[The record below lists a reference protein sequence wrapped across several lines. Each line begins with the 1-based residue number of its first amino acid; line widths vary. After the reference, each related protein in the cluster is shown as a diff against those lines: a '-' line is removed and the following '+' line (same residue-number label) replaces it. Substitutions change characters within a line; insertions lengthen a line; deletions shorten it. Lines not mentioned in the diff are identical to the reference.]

1 MYHRFG
7 EPEFPTTNVSFD
19 QFDAHIREL
28 TSGQYRVLPLPDVIA
43 AFRGKEA
50 LPDRT
55 VSITI
60 DDAYASAYHLAWP
73 RLRRAGFPFTLFVA
87 SGNIDGRR
95 AGYMSWAQIREL
107 AAAGVTIG
115 AHTATHAHLP
125 TLSRDGI
132 LAELNKSMRRISAE
146 LGIRPKLFAYPY
158 GEYGLRERQIIK
170 DAGFVAAFGQHSGVS
185 HMGGDRFGLPR
196 FAMNQRFGSVDRL
209 RMAANALPIPVT
221 GLTPADTVLRHGPN
235 PPNFG
240 FTVAGELGDLKNLA
254 CFASNQNGPVRLEV
268 LGANRVEIRLEKPFT
283 PTRGRINCTMPAGKG
298 RWRWLGQ
305 QYYIPAN
312 Q

>member
-1 MYHRFG
+1 MSIVLENRRSAAVRLAPRFLCFLGTLVAAQLSPDPAAAGSHGESAVVFMYHRFG
-7 EPEFPTTNVSFD
+7 EPEYPTTNVSFD

-28 TSGQYRVLPLPDVIA
+28 TRGQYRVLPLPDVIA

-60 DDAYASAYHLAWP
+60 DDAYASAYQLAWP

-95 AGYMSWAQIREL
+95 AGYMSWAQVREL

-125 TLSRDGI
+125 TLSRDAI
-132 LAELNKSMRRISAE
+132 LTELNKSMRRISAE

-185 HMGGDRFGLPR
+185 HVGGDLFGLPR

-209 RMAANALPIPVT
+209 RMAANV
-221 GLTPADTVLRHGPN
+221 
-235 PPNFG
+235 
-240 FTVAGELGDLKNLA
+240 
-254 CFASNQNGPVRLEV
+254 
-268 LGANRVEIRLEKPFT
+268 PFT
-283 PTRGRINCTMPAGKG
+283 TSST
-298 RWRWLGQ
+298 
-305 QYYIPAN
+305 
-312 Q
+312 